1 MTIPV
6 HPDVASGKEIH
17 ASPDAFQI
25 TPSDSTLFTYQVRGI
40 YVGGAGDVSLVTPRN
55 NTVVFSAVP
64 VGTILPVRAIRVNST
79 GTTATLMDG
88 LY

>member
-1 MTIPV
+1 MTVPL
-6 HPDVASGKEIH
+6 HPDVASGKEVYS
-17 ASPDAFQI
+17 SPDCFAI
-25 TPSDSTLFTYQVRGI
+25 ATDTTFTYQVRGI
-40 YVGGAGDVSLVTPRN
+40 YVGGAGDVSIVTPRN

-64 VGTILPVRAIRVNST
+64 AGSILPVRAIRVNTS